1 MIKKNINPL
10 QYVLIHPFNALI
22 AAACMG
28 ILWISITG
36 VWVHQSDADRVAPG
50 EARSVAYF
58 VGNLWEAKQIN
69 KACVTGARMSF
80 PIQAECENALQAL
93 TLSHV
98 GQNYQ
103 N

>member
-1 MIKKNINPL
+1 MIKKYINPL
-10 QYVLIHPFNALI
+10 QYARIHPLNTFI
-22 AAACMG
+22 AAGCIG
-28 ILWISITG
+28 VLWISITG
-36 VWVHQSDADRVAPG
+36 AWIHESNADRVAPD

-58 VGNLWEAKQIN
+58 VANLWEAKQIN
-69 KACVTGARMSF
+69 KACVTGSGMIV
-80 PIQAECENALQAL
+80 PNQAECKNALDAL